1 MLHIKESVCIPAKEI
16 ELQAIRASGSGGQH
30 VNKVSTAVHLR
41 FDIRDSSLPQSYKD
55 KLLAWDDQRITDDGV
70 IIIKAQ
76 NFRSRAKNKKDANTR
91 LRQLILD
98 ATFEQKKRVA
108 TKPSRSA
115 KKRRLDNKARHSKV
129 KSLRGKVKYNN
140 LD

>member
-1 MLHIKESVCIPAKEI
+1 MLHIKGPVSIPENEI

-41 FDIRDSSLPQSYKD
+41 FDIAASSLPQGYQE
-55 KLLAWDDQRITDDGV
+55 KLLKWEDQRISDDGV

-76 NFRSRAKNKKDANTR
+76 SFRSRAKNKKDAYER
-91 LRQLILD
+91 LKELILE
-98 ATFEQKKRVA
+98 ATFEQKKRVP

-115 KKRRLDNKARHSKV
+115 SRRRMDSKTKQSKT
-129 KSLRGKVKYNN
+129 KSLRGKVRFDK
-140 LD
+140 D

>member
-1 MLHIKESVCIPAKEI
+1 MLHIKESVFIPAKEI
-16 ELQAIRASGSGGQH
+16 ELQAIRSSGSGGQH

-41 FDIRDSSLPQSYKD
+41 FDVRASSLPQNYKD
-55 KLLAWDDQRITDDGV
+55 KILDWDDQRITDDGV

-76 NFRSRAKNKKDANTR
+76 TYRSRAKNKKDANDR

-98 ATFEQKKRVA
+98 ATFEQKKRVP

-115 KKRRLDNKARHSKV
+115 KKKRLDNKTRLSKT
-129 KSLRGKVKYNN
+129 KSLRGRVKYDN
-140 LD
+140 D